1 MPAVRVVSQHHEA
14 VDAVPRKIVCRQR
27 ASGTQSSSPVV
38 DVGVITTPSRAV
50 LTRQW
55 TPASNATFS
64 STPAKDERTNEE
76 GPATPFPPRDFAWCP
91 FMEDDEVQ
99 PCFLMTSKSAP
110 VTLWDPTEG
119 CARATYRA
127 YNAMDEHI
135 SPYSLLWPSAGSSS
149 SAAGSS
155 SSTFYAGYGSMED
168 TVAHV
173 RAYDAA
179 VEGRTPSWFYK
190 SRFIKDKTTIVS
202 HLTEVTHAT
211 NPNLIGI
218 GYTGGGSGH
227 LVEILDTRHRKT
239 ATLLQPVN
247 DQNKPMSGYNG
258 TACIRISKH
267 NPWRVYT
274 APRVSQSTVNDQNKP
289 MSGYNGTACIRIS
302 KHNPWRVYTAPRV
315 SQSTRTPQPV
325 FVWDIRRSSAPVRT
339 IVVDDAPEICGAFFD
354 VAASSQGREVIIAA
368 TKSGGLVCY
377 EATHAAAGFHDAA
390 AAVTPLN
397 AVADGVSPQGASV
410 VSVVDSGDASL
421 SNVVVAVGG
430 GGRPISE
437 APLRDRWEENE
448 GLGTSRS
455 GLLRGRDGTQL
466 TPFADGEG
474 EECVRATE
482 KKEPWLSLAVVALTP
497 CAA

>member
-38 DVGVITTPSRAV
+38 DIGVITTPSRAV

-179 VEGRTPSWFYK
+179 VEGRTASWFYK

-239 ATLLQPVN
+239 ATLLQP
-247 DQNKPMSGYNG
+247 
-258 TACIRISKH
+258 
-267 NPWRVYT
+267 
-274 APRVSQSTVNDQNKP
+274 VNDQNKP

-377 EATHAAAGFHDAA
+377 EATHTASGWNDAA
-390 AAVTPLN
+390 AAVTPP
-397 AVADGVSPQGASV
+397 DGVSLQGASV
-410 VSVVDSGDASL
+410 VSVVDSSDASL

-482 KKEPWLSLAVVALTP
+482 KREPWLSLAVVALTP